1 MILMC
6 WRDVYRKEKAS
17 VLSVKNVLEKS
28 MFMKG
33 FHYIKNVSNSLNK

>member
-1 MILMC
+1 MC
-6 WRDVYRKEKAS
+6 WRDVYKKEKAS

-33 FHYIKNVSNSLNK
+33 FHYIKNVSSSLKK